1 MKKVAAIL
9 LGSMLIVS
17 AGFAQP
23 GWTQGSGEVPE
34 GVIPAINTEAYYNPA
49 SNFRDT
55 ITISGGKVTID
66 SAVYGADFN
75 RDGILEGQFF
85 KYEIKNGEQFGVYPP
100 FAGKPIESVT
110 FDMFQGGLPSW
121 SGFDLPYW
129 SQIIG
134 NSPGVIATQLN
145 LIGGESTPSQY
156 EFLYEGNELG
166 MYGLAP
172 SSTSTLLLYAP
183 GAVTYDI
190 KEATVLM
197 SDGSMGVVK
206 YAAPVPEPATML
218 LLGAGIAALAA
229 KRRRKA

>member
-1 MKKVAAIL
+1 MKKIAA
-9 LGSMLIVS
+9 LIFGAMALTS
-17 AGFAQP
+17 LGFAQI
-23 GWTQGSGEVPE
+23 GWTQTSGEVPE
-34 GVIPAINTEAYYNPA
+34 GVIPALNADYPTWWPTFSE
-49 SNFRDT
+49 T
-55 ITISGGKVTID
+55 ITISGSNVKLESFVR
-66 SAVYGADFN
+66 GADFD

-85 KYEIKNGEQFGVYPP
+85 VYNIYNGDRSAVYPYP
-100 FAGKPIESVT
+100 GKPIESVT
-110 FDMFQGGLPSW
+110 FDMFPGGLPSW

-166 MYGLAP
+166 MYGLVP